1 MNTNTN
7 TNDNSQLTF
16 YNETD
21 ANKLSEIFKHLKTQH
36 SKISETK
43 TPDGVIDEIMGFDYV
58 KLGYMKGIADKEFPG
73 WSWIVIK
80 YEAIG
85 NQAFTVHG
93 RLKWF
98 DNGIIRTGDMVAGHR
113 IQKLKDKVSYLN
125 IGNDLKSANT
135 DCLKKAFNTYM
146 NICDDVY
153 KKMFPMISIAKGEE
167 LLTLAKIVGEEQY
180 DKINSLIQEGVITTE
195 NFDDSFSK
203 LQKIISEKTKTGN
216 NINTKESN
224 ND

>member
-1 MNTNTN
+1 MFTD
-7 TNDNSQLTF
+7 DNQLIF
-16 YNETD
+16 YNEEN
-21 ANKLSEIFKHLKTQH
+21 ANKLKKIFKQTQEQH
-36 SKISETK
+36 TKISETK
-43 TPDGVIDEIMGFDYV
+43 TPSGVIKELMGYDYV

-73 WSWIVIK
+73 WSWIIIK
-80 YEAIG
+80 FEPVG

-98 DNGIIRTGDMVAGHR
+98 DNGIIRTGDMAAGHR
-113 IQKLKDKVSYLN
+113 IQKLKDGVSYLN

-195 NFDDSFSK
+195 NFDNSFSK
-203 LQKIISEKTKTGN
+203 LQKIISEKTKTDN
-216 NINTKESN
+216 NINTKKKENN